1 MSRPWVGQSVNPVQK
16 HTLHLSEII
25 SALSFALDLTEG
37 AVAGHA
43 VRSCLLGMRIAER
56 AGLPPTDLHE
66 LYYALL
72 LKDIGCSSNAARMC
86 QIVGGDDRAV
96 KAGVK
101 LLDWTKPHRPDLTVL
116 KLFWEQVLP
125 GAGAIAKVSRIASI
139 ALTQHRNN
147 EEMITLRCDSGAGI
161 IRKIG
166 LPEATAACVR
176 SLDEHWNGS
185 GYPARLR
192 GPAIPLF
199 SRIAAI
205 AQHLDVFACEKGTG
219 NAIHVLEQR
228 SGQWFDPELVRIAV
242 SLNHEQR
249 LWHHCL
255 PGAPESRKA
264 VLDLEPGSRM
274 VLDDPQI
281 DRICEAF
288 ADVVDA
294 KSPFTYRH
302 SLGVADA
309 ARSIA
314 RTLGLPTDRIKV
326 VHRAALLHDVGKL
339 RVPNSILDKP
349 GPLTKDEFTVVQEHP
364 GLTRKILERVSVFGE
379 LAVIAG
385 DHHERLDGTGYPN
398 HLSGEQLSLESRILE
413 VADMYG
419 ALSEERPYRAG
430 LDLDEIRRIMGQDIP
445 RRLDGACFEALLQGI
460 SRQLPA
466 APAVENRAVLPTPKM
481 VDQAQAR
488 PAMA

>member
-1 MSRPWVGQSVNPVQK
+1 MPRPLADPVSF

-37 AVAGHA
+37 ATAGHA
-43 VRSCLLGMRIAER
+43 IRSCLLGMRVAER
-56 AGLPPTDLHE
+56 AGLPSSELHE

-101 LLDWTKPHRPDLTVL
+101 LVDWTQPHKPSLDTL
-116 KLFWEQVLP
+116 KLFWGEVLP
-125 GAGAIAKVSRIASI
+125 GAGPLARVGRIAKI
-139 ALTQHRNN
+139 ALTQHRHN
-147 EEMITLRCDSGAGI
+147 EEMISLRCDRGASI

-166 LPEATAACVR
+166 MPAATASCVR

-185 GYPARLR
+185 GYPDRLR
-192 GPAIPLF
+192 GRDIPVLA
-199 SRIAAI
+199 RIAAI
-205 AQHLDVFACEKGTG
+205 AQHLDVFAGEKGTTE
-219 NAIHVLEQR
+219 AIRVLQER
-228 SGQWFDPELVRIAV
+228 SGQWFDPELVAIAV
-242 SLNHEQR
+242 ALHQEQR

-255 PGAPESRKA
+255 PGAPESRRA
-264 VLDLEPGSRM
+264 VMDLEPGSRL
-274 VLDDPQI
+274 VLDDRQI

-302 SLGVADA
+302 SIGVADA
-309 ARSIA
+309 ALLIA
-314 RTLGLPTDRIKV
+314 RTMDLPEERIKV
-326 VHRAALLHDVGKL
+326 IRRAALLHDVGKL

-349 GPLTKDEFTVVQEHP
+349 GSLTDAEFSIVREHP
-364 GLTRKILERVSVFGE
+364 ALTRRILARVSVFGE

-385 DHHERLDGTGYPN
+385 DHHEKLDGSGYPN

-413 VADMYG
+413 VADIYG
-419 ALSEERPYRAG
+419 ALSEDRPYRAG
-430 LDLDEIRRIMGQDIP
+430 LDLDEIRRIMGRDIP
-445 RRLDGACFEALLQGI
+445 EKLDGGCYEALLQSI
-460 SRQLPA
+460 PRHLPA
-466 APAVENRAVLPTPKM
+466 AEPVSAAAELLSSQPSRVPEPSRAAL
-481 VDQAQAR
+481 A
-488 PAMA
+488 